1 MRPELQ
7 RMLTRAQGVLET
19 GNLARFLVALILAF
33 ALWAYVTN
41 KNDPETSRTI
51 PAVPVSA
58 VNVPKSLR
66 VIGPLDT
73 VEVGLRGPQSRI
85 NAIDTGIVVAQVDLQ
100 NISKPGTYFLT
111 VHVSAPSGVDVRE
124 VTPAKIQVQV
134 ERKIAT
140 LPFTTPRGQRN
151 LLGYVLNRS
160 TSVRASTT

>member
-7 RMLTRAQGVLET
+7 RMMTRARGILET
-19 GNLARFLVALILAF
+19 GNLARFFVALILAF

-58 VNVPKSLR
+58 VNVPKSLG

-73 VEVGLRGPQSRI
+73 VEVGLRGPQSSI
-85 NAIDTGIVVAQVDLQ
+85 NAIDTGIIVAHVDLES
-100 NISKPGTYFLT
+100 ISKPGTYFLT
-111 VHVSAPSGVDVRE
+111 VHVSAPSGVDVRD

-134 ERKIAT
+134 ESKAAVLPSAT
-140 LPFTTPRGQRN
+140 PPG
-151 LLGYVLNRS
+151 
-160 TSVRASTT
+160 